1 MALEWRSICCQ
12 LLAFLAKIE
21 PLLQL
26 ITTRTGT
33 TKMSPRTYFLA
44 HDLGTTGNKA
54 NLFDER
60 GQPVASAFAG
70 YETIYPRPG
79 WAEQDAA
86 DWWRAVRDSTQELLS
101 ASIVAPGDIAAVSF
115 SGQMMAALPV
125 DKSGVPLR
133 SAIIWA
139 DQRAT
144 AEAEFLADRC
154 GFEQVYRRTGHR
166 AGASYTAAKVLWI
179 QRHQPELY
187 ARTYQFLQAKDYA
200 ACKLSGVFA
209 TDYSDASG
217 TNLFDLE
224 RRDWAVDM
232 IEAVGLD
239 PRKLP
244 PVHPSSTVIGK
255 VTLEAAAETGLL
267 TGTPVV
273 IGGGDGACATVGAGS
288 VHPGE
293 AYNYVG
299 SSSWIAVT
307 SEQPLYDPQMRT
319 FTFAHLDP
327 QLYFPTGTM
336 QCAGGSFDWLERL
349 LRGEACPESSRRGET
364 RLYDEMSAAAADV
377 EPGAGGL
384 LFLPHLIGERSPH
397 WNPLARGAFVG
408 LTMSHGRAEM
418 ARAVLEGVAFNLRMI
433 LDAFLEQGADIQAM
447 RLIGGGARSSP
458 WRQILAD
465 VYGLPILRP
474 ALLAEATAL
483 GAAIAGGVGVGLFSD
498 FLVAHEIVQVEEAE
512 RPNPAHSQ
520 RYAALYG
527 LFQQTYTALEPIFEQ
542 LATLE
547 VGD

>member
-1 MALEWRSICCQ
+1 
-12 LLAFLAKIE
+12 
-21 PLLQL
+21 
-26 ITTRTGT
+26 
-33 TKMSPRTYFLA
+33 MSQSCYILA

-54 NLFDER
+54 TLFDAA
-60 GQPVASAFAG
+60 GAAVATVLEAYGTA
-70 YETIYPRPG
+70 YPHPN
-79 WAEQDAA
+79 WAEQDAT
-86 DWWRAVRDSTQELLS
+86 DWWRAVRDSTRKLLS
-101 ASIVAPGDIAAVSF
+101 VSTVVPGDIAVVSF
-115 SGQMMAALPV
+115 SGMMNGALAV
-125 DKSGVPLR
+125 GAMGAPLR

-144 AEAEFLADRC
+144 AEAEFLAHCC
-154 GFEQVYRRTGHR
+154 GAEQVYRRMGHR

-187 ARTYQFLQAKDYA
+187 ARTHQFLQAKDYA
-200 ACKLSGVFA
+200 AYKLSGVFA

-224 RRDWAVDM
+224 RRDWAVDI

-239 PRKLP
+239 AQKLP
-244 PVHPSSTVIGK
+244 PAYPSTEVIGQ
-255 VTLEAAAETGLL
+255 VTPQAAAETGLL
-267 TGTPVV
+267 AGTPVV

-288 VHPGE
+288 VRPGE
-293 AYNYVG
+293 AYNYIG

-307 SEQPLYDPQMRT
+307 AEQPLYDPRMRT

-349 LRGEACPESSRRGET
+349 LRGEGET
-364 RLYDEMSAAAADV
+364 QLYDEMSTAAADV
-377 EPGAGGL
+377 EPGARGL
-384 LFLPHLIGERSPH
+384 LFLPYLIGERSPH
-397 WNPLARGAFVG
+397 WNPLARGVFAG

-433 LDAFLEQGADIQAM
+433 LDAFLEQGAEIRAM
-447 RLIGGGARSSP
+447 RLIGGGARSAL

-474 ALLAEATAL
+474 ALLAEATSL
-483 GAAIAGGVGVGLFSD
+483 GAAIAGGVGVGLFPD
-498 FLVAHEIVQVEEAE
+498 FSVAHEIVQVEEAE
-512 RPNPAHSQ
+512 RPNPTNSQ
-520 RYAALYG
+520 RYAALFG